1 MGLHGAYS
9 RVSDFREIARKPFSE
24 NEQCP
29 RGFVE
34 VVVVEEWERVHTV
47 WVGCRPCS
55 QGVERGRYFI
65 KGDPLPF
72 DFFDDEKG
80 LERGILPFLLG

>member
-65 KGDPLPF
+65 KGDPLE
-72 DFFDDEKG
+72 DRKV
-80 LERGILPFLLG
+80 LLGRYMDAIGKLD